1 VIATEADFEFYCNR
15 KVYEKEIEILQPLRN
30 SPHWHVIQLLGFF
43 SKPECNN
50 DGCLILSPLAEC
62 TLEDYISQKP
72 VPRRKWAVQRWF
84 GCLAGGLTNIH
95 EQNTKHKDIQPGNLL
110 VHDDNIVITD
120 FGLSNRFFG
129 KSKSFGF
136 SPGTWIYT
144 APEVYKYNEP
154 EVGRGRKQDVWS
166 LICCYIEM
174 LSFVLDFN
182 IHDFRKW
189 CRPDDPWRFTFYGD
203 YDKVVAWLNHLK
215 TKTKEQ
221 SHLALIDLLLDSFKL
236 EEEERP
242 TASDL
247 FARLR
252 EMPMFVG
259 ECCAIPQSRQEPS
272 VSLSTNV
279 QSLKPGSLSHF
290 VISTSRRILS
300 QLSCPSA
307 HASMSELLG
316 EVEGENVRSLRSTE
330 KKLMLYIAPVCS

>member
-1 VIATEADFEFYCNR
+1 
-15 KVYEKEIEILQPLRN
+15 
-30 SPHWHVIQLLGFF
+30 
-43 SKPECNN
+43 
-50 DGCLILSPLAEC
+50 
-62 TLEDYISQKP
+62 
-72 VPRRKWAVQRWF
+72 
-84 GCLAGGLTNIH
+84 
-95 EQNTKHKDIQPGNLL
+95 
-110 VHDDNIVITD
+110 
-120 FGLSNRFFG
+120 
-129 KSKSFGF
+129 
-136 SPGTWIYT
+136 
-144 APEVYKYNEP
+144 
-154 EVGRGRKQDVWS
+154 
-166 LICCYIEM
+166 M
-174 LSFVLDFN
+174 LDFN
-182 IHDFRKW
+182 IHDFHKW

-203 YDKVVAWLNHLK
+203 YDKVVVWLNHLK

-259 ECCAIPQSRQEPS
+259 ECCAIPQSRPEPS

-300 QLSCPSA
+300 QLSCPST

-330 KKLMLYIAPVCS
+330 KKLMLYIAPVCL